1 MRYMI
6 IIQYDGSRYEGWQRQ
21 TRTDNTIQGKIEAV
35 LTRFCGVPVEVSGAG
50 RTDAGAHA
58 LGQVASFDLPG
69 DAAPEQVLAALNQYL
84 PEDIAVSACEA
95 APPRFHARLNAKG
108 KLYRYEIL
116 LDDVGDVF
124 RRKYQYRVREPLDL
138 SAMKKA
144 VPLLLGTHDFMSFC
158 SNKHYT
164 KSTVRTL
171 QSISLTREGNVLRL
185 DFTGDGFLY
194 NMVRILTGTLIEIG
208 LHQREADTLP
218 DVFAA
223 RCRERAGF
231 TAPAQGLT
239 LVRVFYDALPVIP
252 LDGAKRA

>member
-1 MRYMI
+1 MRYKI
-6 IIQYDGSRYEGWQRQ
+6 TVQYDGSRYEGWQRQ
-21 TRTDNTIQGKIEAV
+21 MRTENTIQGKIEAV
-35 LTRFCGVPVEVSGAG
+35 LTRLQGAPVEVSGAG
-50 RTDAGAHA
+50 RTDAGVHA
-58 LGQVASFDLPG
+58 LGQVASFDLR
-69 DAAPEQVLAALNQYL
+69 DEAPPQTVFETLNRYL
-84 PEDIAVSACEA
+84 PEDIAVTECVF

-116 LDDVGDVF
+116 LGDAGDVF

-138 SAMKKA
+138 DAMKKA

-171 QSISLTREGNVLRL
+171 KSISFEREGNVLRL
-185 DFTGDGFLY
+185 DFLGDGFLY

-208 LHQREADTLP
+208 LNQREIGGLP

-239 LVRVFYDALPVIP
+239 LVHVFYDTF
-252 LDGAKRA
+252 